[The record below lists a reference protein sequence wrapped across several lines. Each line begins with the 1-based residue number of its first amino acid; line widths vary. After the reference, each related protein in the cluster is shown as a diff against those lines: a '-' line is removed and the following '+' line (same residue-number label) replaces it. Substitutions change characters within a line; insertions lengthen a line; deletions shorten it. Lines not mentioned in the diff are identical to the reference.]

1 MVRHYYFDC
10 VLLYLTS
17 DQNEI
22 KIGKKSVT
30 RNFLIPHKTNLP
42 ETFVMLVGVGSG
54 TAVNSGLCSPT
65 IVGENT
71 IYLLELCLQV
81 KM

>member
-22 KIGKKSVT
+22 KIGKKVSYKE
-30 RNFLIPHKTNLP
+30 PHKTNLP

-54 TAVNSGLCSPT
+54 TAMNSGLCSPT
-65 IVGENT
+65 MEKI
-71 IYLLELCLQV
+71 
-81 KM
+81 